1 MEIWSEV
8 RAWRKEARADL
19 IARRITLSRAER
31 ETVRTQA
38 GARLTQAF
46 PGLSN
51 AVIGFYWPIKG
62 EIDFRPLVEDLIAAG
77 ARAALPVIE
86 REQAPLAFRAWTP
99 GMKMGHGV
107 WNIPI
112 PAESAP
118 VAPTVLLVPLLGFDA
133 AGYRLGY
140 GGGYY
145 DRTLATMIPK
155 PATIGVGYGFGRLDT
170 IHPQPHDI
178 PLDAIVTE
186 DSQTILDPAAIAR
199 LSAIARVPNVGEPT
213 TATSASVARGASP
226 PCSLGDGDPAYAGYL
241 PTGEILALLNELLEA
256 ERAGAKTVAAMAA
269 AAEDEVADILAP
281 VAKDEARFCAML
293 SRQIVR
299 LGGEPSG
306 RTGDF
311 HQKALAINS
320 PQERIDFLNRGQG
333 WVVRKLQKNLGRIAD
348 EALHADLADML
359 QVHEA
364 NIERCSVTV

>member
-1 MEIWSEV
+1 METWSDV
-8 RAWRKEARADL
+8 RAWRKETRAAL
-19 IARRITLSRAER
+19 IARRIALSRADR
-31 ETVRTQA
+31 EGVRRQICD
-38 GARLTQAF
+38 RLIRAF
-46 PGLSN
+46 PGLST

-62 EIDFRPLVEDLIAAG
+62 EIDFRPLVGDLMAAG

-86 REQAPLAFRAWTP
+86 RQQAPLAFHAWRP

-112 PAESAP
+112 PAEPAP

-145 DRTLATMIPK
+145 DRTLASMIPK

-186 DSQTILDPAAIAR
+186 NTEAIIDATALAALSTARGSATPAPV
-199 LSAIARVPNVGEPT
+199 ST
-213 TATSASVARGASP
+213 ARGASP
-226 PCSLGDGDPAYAGYL
+226 PCSQGDGDPAYAGYL
-241 PTGEILALLNELLEA
+241 ATDEIVALLNELLEA

-269 AAEDEVADILAP
+269 AAEGEVAGILAP

-293 SRQIVR
+293 SRHIVR

-311 HQKALAINS
+311 HGKALAIDS

-333 WVVRKLQKNLGRIAD
+333 WVVRKLQKNLARIAD
-348 EALHADLADML
+348 DALHADLADML
-359 QVHEA
+359 QVHEV